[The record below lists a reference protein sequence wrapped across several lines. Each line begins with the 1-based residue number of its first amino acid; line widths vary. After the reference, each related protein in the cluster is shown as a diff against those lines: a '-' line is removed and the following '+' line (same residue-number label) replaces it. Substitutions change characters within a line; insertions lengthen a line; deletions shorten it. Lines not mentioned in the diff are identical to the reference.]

1 MIRERYSDK
10 LFDVFQDSRDCQE
23 YAMVQTRGKRT
34 AYCLRCPADGYYYL
48 TLYAGLVDG
57 GDTEFVPG
65 LGPAGTD
72 GLECVHSF
80 LVDCRRQMTG
90 APPFPLQSSRWNGC
104 YLAEP
109 TQRLLEVNRKYT
121 FRLEAPHCSSVA
133 VVVNGRNWLDL
144 KQNKNGQ
151 WSGKI
156 FTGEEL
162 GELSVY
168 GRFSSQTPK
177 RREEEF
183 EGGEDDV
190 DGPEEENYDKLLDF
204 EIVMRRTR

>member
-1 MIRERYSDK
+1 
-10 LFDVFQDSRDCQE
+10 
-23 YAMVQTRGKRT
+23 MVQTRGKRT

-48 TLYAGLVDG
+48 TLYAGLVDSV
-57 GDTEFVPG
+57 EAAPELG
-65 LGPAGTD
+65 LGGNSAE

-90 APPFPLQSSRWNGC
+90 APPFPVQSSRWNGC

-109 TQRLLEVNRKYT
+109 THRLLEVNRKYS
-121 FRLEAPHCSSVA
+121 FRLEAPHCSTVA

-144 KQNKNGQ
+144 KRNKNGQ

-168 GRFSSQTPK
+168 GRFSSQPVP
-177 RREEEF
+177 RRHEEL
-183 EGGEDDV
+183 EGAEDEM

-204 EIVMRRTR
+204 EIVMRHR